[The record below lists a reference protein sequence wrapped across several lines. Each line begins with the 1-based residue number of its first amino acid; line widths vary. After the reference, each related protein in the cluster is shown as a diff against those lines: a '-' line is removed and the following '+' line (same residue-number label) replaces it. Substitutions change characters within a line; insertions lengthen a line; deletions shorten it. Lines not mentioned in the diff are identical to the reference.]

1 MKLSFKSLAGVSR
14 SASVV
19 IAYIMKKE
27 KKTLKEALEFVKQNR
42 QVRPNM
48 GFHKQ
53 LEFFEAMN
61 YQIDK
66 ASPIYRT
73 FKLERL
79 ANHIKNGARFEEVY
93 IDTDLFNQSDE
104 NAACYK
110 CKKCR

>member
-1 MKLSFKSLAGVSR
+1 MSYFYYCLFYNSFAGVSR

-27 KKTLKEALEFVKQNR
+27 KKTLKEALEYVKQNR

-66 ASPIYRT
+66 ESPIYRT

-79 ANHIKNGARFEEVY
+79 ANHIKNGNINEEITGRPRF
-93 IDTDLFNQSDE
+93 
-104 NAACYK
+104 
-110 CKKCR
+110 